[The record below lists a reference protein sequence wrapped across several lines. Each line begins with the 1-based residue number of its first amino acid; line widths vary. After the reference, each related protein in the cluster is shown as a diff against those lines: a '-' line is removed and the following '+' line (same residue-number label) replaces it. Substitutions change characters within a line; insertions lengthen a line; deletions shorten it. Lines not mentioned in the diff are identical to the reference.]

1 MVSSHGRIKKTNS
14 KWQDSK
20 AKRYFVWVCLG
31 YQEKHVRLKDFL
43 QIVLLK
49 MEFKNTYVVFMVVRI
64 LIILDLGIELEKVDL
79 KKIIIHMRLGLD
91 NYVL

>member
-1 MVSSHGRIKKTNS
+1 MELSLGKIRKTNS
-14 KWQDSK
+14 KWQDLK
-20 AKRYFVWVCLG
+20 VKRYFVWVRLG

-43 QIVLLK
+43 QILLLK
-49 MEFKNTYVVFMVVRI
+49 KEFKNTYVVFMVVRI

-91 NYVL
+91 NSVL

>member
-1 MVSSHGRIKKTNS
+1 MELSLGRIRKTNS
-14 KWQDSK
+14 KWQDLK
-20 AKRYFVWVCLG
+20 VKKYFVWVRLG

-43 QIVLLK
+43 QILLLK
-49 MEFKNTYVVFMVVRI
+49 KEFKNTYVVFMVVRI

-91 NYVL
+91 NSVL